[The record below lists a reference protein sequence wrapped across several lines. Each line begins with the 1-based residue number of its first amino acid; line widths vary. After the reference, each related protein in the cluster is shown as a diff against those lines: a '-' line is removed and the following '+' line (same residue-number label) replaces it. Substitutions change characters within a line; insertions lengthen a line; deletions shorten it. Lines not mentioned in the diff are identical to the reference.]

1 MNKLIIAL
9 LKPLSFLPALLIMYM
24 IFSFSSQTGT
34 ESSQLSFKVSQK
46 LVQVGAKVLDKD
58 LTQEEISMYAEKYH
72 FLVRNSPI

>member
-58 LTQEEISMYAEKYH
+58 LTRKKSRCMRKNII
-72 FLVRNSPI
+72 FL